1 MIGMMK
7 SSRLTGAGDKMLGVL
22 SDAQQT
28 AFANN
33 FPVEVRFYKYA
44 GILGSPEHFR
54 SIQLFKVAT
63 APKDQ
68 VIGNQNY
75 SAGQEIITKLGPLIK
90 LPEGVMIS
98 SDNDL
103 SKALNGA
110 NDNGFEDSNSDSGV
124 EGARYSAVR
133 FMTDGTCRRVDS
145 YNRGAQQKFAALSFM
160 SLPES
165 FLTVVEDDGKRYTGS
180 GADAP
185 KNFYTI
191 QIDPYTG
198 KSRSYRPGF

>member
-1 MIGMMK
+1 MAETSI
-7 SSRLTGAGDKMLGVL
+7 SAAQTFALSVL
-22 SDAQQT
+22 DRAVNIAKT
-28 AFANN
+28 T
-33 FPVEVRFYKYA
+33 
-44 GILGSPEHFR
+44 SPLIR
-54 SIQLFKVAT
+54 PLKV
-63 APKDQ
+63 
-68 VIGNQNY
+68 GNQSY
-75 SAGQEIITKLGPLIK
+75 YAGQEIITKLGPLIK